1 MELLLLGLFGAVYY
15 SFAVF
20 STGYF
25 VSFVSL
31 YLLCSV
37 ILNSKINIKNNNDL
51 FSIFCNNL
59 HLILTVSSI
68 SCEFIIFKMKQ
79 NTYLYNVFR
88 IYDIMNSTFLNVCY
102 KVKQILC
109 GCCTSKELKTPKEI
123 NQFLDSIND

>member
-1 MELLLLGLFGAVYY
+1 MELLLLGLFGAVY
-15 SFAVF
+15 FLF
-20 STGYF
+20 NTGYF

-31 YLLCSV
+31 YLLCSAV
-37 ILNSKINIKNNNDL
+37 LNSKINIKNNNDL

-79 NTYLYNVFR
+79 NTYLNKVMQ

-109 GCCTSKELKTPKEI
+109 GCCISKELKTPKEI
-123 NQFLDSIND
+123 NQFLDSISD